1 MLAPILGIRQD
12 TNLCVCVFPGGVY
25 TGAGWG
31 QCSSVGLCKKKASMA
46 ESDYKSLYNLSW
58 DACPVYVCTYERE
71 GDLGAH
77 SPPRGL
83 LSSWLG
89 LCQAIWGAPVLYGAR
104 VKNGNANK

>member
-1 MLAPILGIRQD
+1 M
-12 TNLCVCVFPGGVY
+12 CVCLSWGCVHRGGV
-25 TGAGWG
+25 GAVQLSGFMEEE
-31 QCSSVGLCKKKASMA
+31 SVCLKVTSTSTCYGMLVLCMF
-46 ESDYKSLYNLSW
+46 
-58 DACPVYVCTYERE
+58 ACIRERE
-71 GDLGAH
+71 IQGVH